1 MTVDD
6 VHGKHQNQLTSCEC
20 RAVRIRCVITRVS
33 QRTKPI
39 RVQGAGWASG
49 WTSASLSSTSWTVV
63 AVVDRASTLVSAVS
77 LVGELVGR
85 TRMPSGIWMPIDVAF
100 SSRICLRI
108 LSMHCEGCCG
118 GGVRLRIL
126 SMHGMG
132 LSLGPRGGG
141 RVGGGGAGGWT
152 TATSTSIAIAMRSR
166 AIAIRSRVGSMLGAG
181 LRARSICTT

>member
-1 MTVDD
+1 M
-6 VHGKHQNQLTSCEC
+6 
-20 RAVRIRCVITRVS
+20 
-33 QRTKPI
+33 
-39 RVQGAGWASG
+39 
-49 WTSASLSSTSWTVV
+49 
-63 AVVDRASTLVSAVS
+63 
-77 LVGELVGR
+77 
-85 TRMPSGIWMPIDVAF
+85 
-100 SSRICLRI
+100 
-108 LSMHCEGCCG
+108 
-118 GGVRLRIL
+118 RLRVL